1 MPLIVDAHQDLAWN
15 AITYGRD
22 YSRSALETRAA
33 EAGGPAPQCNGNTL
47 LGLPEYLSG
56 QVAVVFGTLFASP
69 AAHRTMACETRAY
82 SDAEEAHTLYI
93 EQLDYYHRLTDE
105 HEQFRLI
112 STRSD
117 LEQVLAS
124 WDGPEA
130 NRRVGLVPLMEGAD
144 GIREPGEAAW
154 WQERGV
160 RLVGLAWSGTRYAG
174 GTGAPGPLTP
184 EGRRLVSVL
193 SDLGLIL
200 DLAHSSDESF
210 LEALDRFEGT
220 VVCTHANVRALMK
233 DFSRPERMLSD
244 DMIRRLAEAGGVIG
258 VVPYNN
264 FLKAGWQPSD
274 GRHTVT
280 LEHVLA
286 NIDHICQ
293 LTGSAAHVGIGS
305 DFDGGFGVERTPVE
319 FDTVA
324 DLQKLGPALLA
335 RGYDASAVAA
345 ILSENW
351 LGVLRRGL
359 PA

>member
-1 MPLIVDAHQDLAWN
+1 
-15 AITYGRD
+15 
-22 YSRSALETRAA
+22 
-33 EAGGPAPQCNGNTL
+33 
-47 LGLPEYLSG
+47 
-56 QVAVVFGTLFASP
+56 VVFGTLFVAP
-69 AAHRTMACETRAY
+69 QAHRPAPCDTRGY
-82 SDAEEAHTLYI
+82 SNPEEAHRLYAQ
-93 EQLDYYHRLTDE
+93 QLDYYNQLTDE
-105 HEQFRLI
+105 HEAFRLI
-112 STRSD
+112 STRGD
-117 LEQVLAS
+117 LEEVLAT
-124 WDGPEA
+124 WQGPDEA
-130 NRRVGLVPLMEGAD
+130 GRRVGLVPLMEGAD

-220 VVCTHANVRALMK
+220 VVCTHANARGLLK
-233 DFSRPERMLSD
+233 DFARPERMLSD

-264 FLKAGWQPSD
+264 FLKAGWQPSE
-274 GRHTVT
+274 GAQSIT
-280 LEHVLA
+280 LDHVLA
-286 NIDHICQ
+286 HIDYICQ

-305 DFDGGFGVERTPVE
+305 DFDGGFGVERTPAE
-319 FDTVA
+319 LDTVA
-324 DLQKLGPALLA
+324 DLQKLGPALAA
-335 RGYDASAVAA
+335 RGYSAADVDA
-345 ILSENW
+345 ILSQNW